1 MKEQDY
7 INKLDTLEPA
17 VIVKGILLQETTFA
31 KLKNS
36 GCFDHTKQTAVRKLL
51 KVEDDKCFSAAENL
65 DDFKDYLSLFPEGI
79 HAKDVEKK
87 IQQMEEEESI
97 NLKKREAG
105 DRMIREIKDDV
116 NKFTIEEVKANF
128 GNEDLEKLC
137 FELGIDVNVVNN
149 YVEPDLKF
157 NDTPEKA
164 SDIPKGY
171 TDVFFWGIPSSGK
184 TCALSAILST
194 IKKDFTMEA
203 PDCTPKFGSV
213 YRTNLV
219 NIFRE
224 DIGYLPA
231 RTNIDRT
238 QYMPFLFYKR
248 GEKGKRKISF
258 FELSGEVFKYFYQV
272 VNNTK
277 ITTEEDQE
285 NTQKSFDLLQ
295 LLLKSKNRKIHY
307 FFIDY
312 NKETQGTLDNNLTQ
326 DDYLNAAQVY
336 FKDNDGIF
344 KNNTDAVNVIITKS
358 DEIEG
363 DAQEKLVRAQMF
375 LQSKFGNFMEILKSQ
390 CKTNSVDLEIKLFSV
405 GDVYFKRICK
415 INRDFSTSIIKD
427 LLERV
432 PVDSKSMFR
441 KIFNS

>member
-1 MKEQDY
+1 M
-7 INKLDTLEPA
+7 
-17 VIVKGILLQETTFA
+17 
-31 KLKNS
+31 
-36 GCFDHTKQTAVRKLL
+36 
-51 KVEDDKCFSAAENL
+51 
-65 DDFKDYLSLFPEGI
+65 
-79 HAKDVEKK
+79 
-87 IQQMEEEESI
+87 
-97 NLKKREAG
+97 
-105 DRMIREIKDDV
+105 
-116 NKFTIEEVKANF
+116 
-128 GNEDLEKLC
+128 
-137 FELGIDVNVVNN
+137 
-149 YVEPDLKF
+149 
-157 NDTPEKA
+157 
-164 SDIPKGY
+164 
-171 TDVFFWGIPSSGK
+171 
-184 TCALSAILST
+184 
-194 IKKDFTMEA
+194 
-203 PDCTPKFGSV
+203 
-213 YRTNLV
+213 
-219 NIFRE
+219 
-224 DIGYLPA
+224 
-231 RTNIDRT
+231 
-238 QYMPFLFYKR
+238 
-248 GEKGKRKISF
+248 
-258 FELSGEVFKYFYQV
+258 
-272 VNNTK
+272 NNTK

-390 CKTNSVDLEIKLFSV
+390 CETNSVDLEIKLFSV

-415 INRDFSTSIIKD
+415 INRDFSTSIIND

-432 PVDSKSMFR
+432 PVNSKVMFR

>member
-17 VIVKGILLQETTFA
+17 VIVKGILLQEITFA

-36 GCFDHTKQTAVRKLL
+36 MCFDRTKQTAVRKLL
-51 KVEDDKCFSAAENL
+51 KIEDDNSFSAAETL

-79 HAKDVEKK
+79 HAKDVDQK
-87 IQQMEEEESI
+87 IQQMEDDESI
-97 NLKKREAG
+97 NLKKREEG

-116 NKFTIEEVKANF
+116 NKFTIEEVKDKLSK
-128 GNEDLEKLC
+128 EELEKLC
-137 FELGIDVNVVNN
+137 FELGIDVDVVNK
-149 YVEPDLKF
+149 YTEPDLKF

-224 DIGYLPA
+224 DVGYLPA

-248 GEKGKRKISF
+248 GEKSKRKISF

-336 FKDNDGIF
+336 FKDNGGIF

-390 CKTNSVDLEIKLFSV
+390 CETNSVDLEIKLFSV

-415 INRDFSTSIIKD
+415 INRDFSTSIIND

-432 PVDSKSMFR
+432 PVNSKGRFR